1 MYETL
6 KRFHERP
13 VPFSR
18 YTTDTL
24 WTDPHISERML
35 GFHLDE
41 SNDLASRRPA
51 VIDGIVDW
59 IDRYVG
65 LAGKRVCDIGCGPG
79 LYALRMARRGALV
92 TGIDFSTRSV
102 EYARRSAGAEGS
114 SAAFVVGDYLTGE
127 IPAGHDLVCL
137 IYGDMCA
144 MSAENR
150 RAVTAKVHRALK
162 PGGLFIFDLF
172 SEEQFAAR
180 TESESFARNMMDGF
194 WSAADYFGFL
204 KVFLYPEERV
214 ALDRY
219 LIVEDERSFEVFNW
233 MRYYSPDTA
242 RAEFERNGFVI
253 ERLVDASTGRPWT
266 PSVNPFAVL
275 ARAV

>member
-13 VPFSR
+13 APFSY

-24 WTDPHISERML
+24 WTDPHISGRML

-41 SNDLASRRPA
+41 SSDLASRRPA

-79 LYALRMARRGALV
+79 LYALRMARRGAAV

-102 EYARRSAGAEGS
+102 DHARRMTKAEG
-114 SAAFVVGDYLTGE
+114 ADATFIVGDYLKDE
-127 IPAGHDLVCL
+127 IPGGQDLVCL

-150 RAVTAKVHRALK
+150 RAVTAKVRRALK

-172 SEEQFAAR
+172 SQGQFAERA
-180 TESESFARNMMDGF
+180 ESTSFARNMMDGF

-204 KVFLYPEERV
+204 KVFLYPEECV

-219 LIVEDERSFEVFNW
+219 LIVEDSRSFEVFNW
-233 MRYYSPDTA
+233 MRYYSPQAA
-242 RAEFERNGFVI
+242 RAEFDGNGFQI
-253 ERLVDASTGRPWT
+253 ERLVDVSTGAPWT
-266 PSVNPFAVL
+266 LSASPFAVI
-275 ARAV
+275 ARAS